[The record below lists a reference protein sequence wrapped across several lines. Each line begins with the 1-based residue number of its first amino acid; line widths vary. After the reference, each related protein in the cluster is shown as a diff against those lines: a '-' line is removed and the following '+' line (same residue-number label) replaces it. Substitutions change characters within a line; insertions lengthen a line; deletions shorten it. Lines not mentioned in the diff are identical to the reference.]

1 MPATFATRLVKA
13 GAEAAMVGGLAD
25 WFAVVALFRHPLGLR
40 IPHTAIIPQS
50 KNRIATNLADFV
62 REKIS
67 QPKVLT
73 ELIQR
78 SDPAQRFASGCPSH
92 PMRWRSGAMLQI

>member
-25 WFAVVALFRHPLGLR
+25 WFAVVALFGTLWACAFRTRPSFR
-40 IPHTAIIPQS
+40 

-62 REKIS
+62 RENS
-67 QPKVLT
+67 STPG
-73 ELIQR
+73 
-78 SDPAQRFASGCPSH
+78 P
-92 PMRWRSGAMLQI
+92 